1 MSEITPVQ
9 KIPTRA
15 ESHGKPALPLPA
27 LDPFPLP
34 RPPHVIFVSA
44 TGFIADH
51 RGALFH
57 EGTGA
62 LIVAD
67 LHLEKGSSF
76 AARRSLLP
84 PYDTAATL
92 ARLERLIE
100 FYVPR
105 LVVALGDSFHDGA
118 AGERITAADVS
129 AIARLQKG
137 RGWIWIAGNH
147 DPDPPQGLG
156 GEAMEEMTLAGVVLR
171 HAPQALETRGE
182 LSGHLHPAARVSS
195 ASGTVRRRCFAANGQ
210 RCILPA
216 FGAYTGGLN
225 LRDPAFAPFFEA
237 SGFTAHVL
245 GRDRLYAVPQRRCW
259 PD

>member
-1 MSEITPVQ
+1 M
-9 KIPTRA
+9 
-15 ESHGKPALPLPA
+15 PLPA
-27 LDPFPLP
+27 IAPLP
-34 RPPHVIFVSA
+34 RAPHVIFVAS

-51 RGALFH
+51 RAALYH

-100 FYVPR
+100 VYAPR
-105 LVVALGDSFHDGA
+105 LVVALGDSFHDRT
-118 AGERITAADVS
+118 AGERIAPSDAA

-137 RGWIWIAGNH
+137 RGWVWIAGNH

-156 GEAMEEMTLAGVVLR
+156 GEAMAEMRLEGVTLR
-171 HAPQALETRGE
+171 HAPRATEEGGE

-195 ASGTVRRRCFAANGQ
+195 ASGTVRRRCFVANGQ
-210 RCILPA
+210 RCVLPA

-225 LRDPAFAPFFEA
+225 LMDEAFAPFFGA
-237 SGFTAHVL
+237 SGFTAHVM